1 MHARYVTSLLSGVL
15 GGFVL
20 VASQVFVPGDAA
32 WLAFAIAIG
41 LLVMA
46 PIPLLFGDRGYAG
59 LGLDGLAAILAI
71 WTIVASLVF
80 TGETVKWLSFSEGG
94 AFVVLAIGG
103 LTLNQVRL
111 ALRIRHAA
119 PAAVPATAPS
129 SLTGTPAPSD
139 GRTSLAA

>member
-1 MHARYVTSLLSGVL
+1 MHARYVTSLLSGLL

-32 WLAFAIAIG
+32 WLAFAFGIG
-41 LLVMA
+41 LLVLT

-59 LGLDGLAAILAI
+59 LGLDGLAALLAI

-80 TGETVKWLSFSEGG
+80 TGETVKWLSFSEGA
-94 AFVVLAIGG
+94 AFVLLAVGG

-111 ALRIRHAA
+111 ALRISHAA
-119 PAAVPATAPS
+119 PAAVPA
-129 SLTGTPAPSD
+129 SLTSSPVASD
-139 GRTSLAA
+139 GRTPVAA